1 MATELTLA
9 EMAQQ
14 YDGEWL
20 LIAYTELDENRVVV
34 RGEVLAHFPDQGVVY
49 DALPLAKDRAIAF
62 EYVGQV
68 PADFAVMRGGRW
80 SLVTRTTG

>member
-1 MATELTLA
+1 MAKDLTLA

-20 LIAYTELDENRVVV
+20 LIAYTELDENMVVV
-34 RGEVLAHFPDQGVVY
+34 RGEVLAHSPDQGVVY
-49 DALPLAKDRAIAF
+49 DALPLAKGRAVAF

-68 PADFAVMRGGRW
+68 PADFAV
-80 SLVTRTTG
+80 LL